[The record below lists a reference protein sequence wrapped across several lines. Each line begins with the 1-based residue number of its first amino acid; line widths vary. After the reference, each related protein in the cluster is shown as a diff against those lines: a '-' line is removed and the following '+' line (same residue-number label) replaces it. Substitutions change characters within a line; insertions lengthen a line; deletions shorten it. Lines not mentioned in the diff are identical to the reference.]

1 MYTIYTSK
9 NQSITLLK
17 GYGVSLIRKAVLVFA
32 LVGIVCSSY
41 AGPVT
46 RLNGTL
52 KETKKITGPAEI
64 RNNDRYTMEGSSVLY
79 IEGDL
84 SVLGELEIK
93 DNAKLI
99 VVGDLI
105 QGKNGNVG
113 CDINNT
119 EGAYIVVTGTYR
131 FNTNKSDDVASGWE
145 KVANTVNVYI
155 NDIDEKTWPGGGTIP
170 SYKDMDDFIE
180 EHISIPIFLP
190 IELTYFT
197 AHESE
202 NAVVFDWQTASEIN
216 NDFFTVEYSLDGIQF
231 NECAVEN
238 GNGTTSETH
247 NYSVSVSS
255 DSFYGVTYFR
265 LKQTDFNGEYS
276 YSNVILL
283 DIDSNPSITL
293 YPNPAVDRITINGEF
308 EQAFFSNVYGR
319 TVAVQQDSDKTFNV
333 STLPSGLYYVT
344 VVTKRGKQVIS
355 FVKD

>member
-1 MYTIYTSK
+1 MYTTYTSK

-46 RLNGTL
+46 SLNGVL
-52 KETKKITGPAEI
+52 EGTKKITGPAEI
-64 RNNDRYTMEGSSVLY
+64 PNKGEYTMEKSSVLY

-84 SVLGELEIK
+84 SVLGKLEIK

-105 QGKNGNVG
+105 QGKNGNVKG
-113 CDINNT
+113 CGINNT
-119 EGAYIVVTGTYR
+119 EGAYIVVTGKYS
-131 FNTNKSDDVASGWE
+131 FQTNQDKFASSWE

-155 NDIDEKTWPGGGTIP
+155 NQIDEETWPGGGTIP
-170 SYKDMDDFIE
+170 SYKGMDDFIK

-231 NECAVEN
+231 NECAFEN

-319 TVAVQQDSDKTFNV
+319 TVAVQQGSDKTFNV

>member
-1 MYTIYTSK
+1 MLTVFEGLNSSSLDITSNFSDDEDAKELFYIKGASVVVKK
-9 NQSITLLK
+9 ND
-17 GYGVSLIRKAVLVFA
+17 VSVDDEE
-32 LVGIVCSSY
+32 SY
-41 AGPVT
+41 AYIHAKDILV
-46 RLNGTL
+46 
-52 KETKKITGPAEI
+52 EYAE
-64 RNNDRYTMEGSSVLY
+64 L
-79 IEGDL
+79 
-84 SVLGELEIK
+84 
-93 DNAKLI
+93 
-99 VVGDLI
+99 
-105 QGKNGNVG
+105 
-113 CDINNT
+113 
-119 EGAYIVVTGTYR
+119 
-131 FNTNKSDDVASGWE
+131 
-145 KVANTVNVYI
+145 
-155 NDIDEKTWPGGGTIP
+155 
-170 SYKDMDDFIE
+170 
-180 EHISIPIFLP
+180 LP

-231 NECAVEN
+231 NECAFEN

-265 LKQTDFNGEYS
+265 LKQTDFNGEYL

-319 TVAVQQDSDKTFNV
+319 TVAVQQGSDKTFNV